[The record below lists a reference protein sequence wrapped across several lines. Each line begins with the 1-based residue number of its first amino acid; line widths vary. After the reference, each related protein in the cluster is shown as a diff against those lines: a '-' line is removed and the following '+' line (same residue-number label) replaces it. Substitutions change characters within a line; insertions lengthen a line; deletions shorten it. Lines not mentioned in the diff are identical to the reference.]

1 MNSTPQAIILHGT
14 AVSGIGKSRS
24 YTTIPWV
31 KALFLSKT
39 GIDPS
44 LGTFNVKI
52 SDEDLPKLAAMREA
66 APIELPP
73 SEQGYCLG
81 RAVRV
86 RVARNIAGAAVFPCV
101 DNYPEWQ
108 LEIVAGVNIRETLGL
123 NEEDLVEIEVL
134 WT

>member
-1 MNSTPQAIILHGT
+1 MNTVPQAIILHGT
-14 AVSGIGKSRS
+14 AVSGIGKSRL

-31 KALFLSKT
+31 KDLFLAKT

-44 LGTFNVKI
+44 LGTLNVRI
-52 SDEDLPKLAAMREA
+52 RNEDLPKLAAVREA

-73 SEQGYCLG
+73 CEQGYCLG

-86 RVARNIAGAAVFPCV
+86 RIAGKITGAAVFPCV

-108 LEIVAGVNIRETLGL
+108 LEIVAGVNIREALGL
-123 NEEDLVEIEVL
+123 NEGDMVEIEVL
-134 WT
+134 